1 MSEKKIIE
9 KQKEALINTR
19 NFIKGH
25 NLKNPL
31 TGKIWKL
38 LNDENSQSK
47 ISDED
52 SLKLKDNWSKDL
64 IGELQRELVNYQLYQ
79 MKLGNPPKLFEV
91 IKEVFNSLVYYPTLL
106 NIFTTP
112 TYAIEEDVP
121 INC

>member
-9 KQKEALINTR
+9 KQQEALINTR
-19 NFIKGH
+19 NFIRGQ
-25 NLKNPL
+25 NLKNSL

-64 IGELQRELVNYQLYQ
+64 IGELQRELVN
-79 MKLGNPPKLFEV
+79 
-91 IKEVFNSLVYYPTLL
+91 
-106 NIFTTP
+106 
-112 TYAIEEDVP
+112 
-121 INC
+121 